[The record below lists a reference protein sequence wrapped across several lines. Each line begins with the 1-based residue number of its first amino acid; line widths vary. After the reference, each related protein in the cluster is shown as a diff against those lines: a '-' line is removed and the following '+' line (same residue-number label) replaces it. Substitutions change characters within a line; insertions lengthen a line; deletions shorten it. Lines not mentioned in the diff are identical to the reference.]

1 MVSTPTPSIP
11 AGVVDDI
18 VVSLDD
24 GEPVVRDGV
33 VAEAR
38 ARLASVDLPSAE
50 AVADSLVIY
59 LVAVR
64 EG

>member
-1 MVSTPTPSIP
+1 MVSAPTPSIP
-11 AGVVDDI
+11 DGVVDDI
-18 VVSLDD
+18 VVSLEA

-33 VAEAR
+33 VEEAR
-38 ARLASVDLPSAE
+38 VRLATVDLPSAE
-50 AVADSLVIY
+50 AIADSLVGV